1 MQIFLERINAK
12 KKRDMPLNLPS
23 CNNKILKIFG
33 NRNEGENRRENP
45 YNLLN
50 SFENWWRERDSNPRY
65 LSVHTLSKR
74 AHSATLT
81 SLQDISK
88 K

>member
-50 SFENWWRERDSNPRY
+50 SFENWWWKGTANRIM
-65 LSVHTLSKR
+65 
-74 AHSATLT
+74 LT
-81 SLQDISK
+81 IHY
-88 K
+88 